1 MSKTDITRGDDMAFD
16 KIETAD
22 LAGKGVIGLADTPQ
36 LSTSDMQAKFEETA
50 RDVIVPHFNQLIDD
64 LEDNGGP
71 VQSQTIVAIRI
82 NENSQLEVSTNGEDF
97 APTASSGHVILDP
110 SGKSYPQRSKL
121 QFVGES
127 VVTDDP
133 ESDSTQVTG
142 VKGEQGPRGLQGVQG
157 IQGPKGATGA
167 TGATGPQGP
176 QGIQGPAGQM
186 GPQGPAGESGITT
199 PVSGMYAL
207 AVDDAGDLW
216 CYYDDSGSPPNFEY
230 DEEAGDLYIVF
241 EEE

>member
-1 MSKTDITRGDDMAFD
+1 MVITRGDDMAFD

-64 LEDNGGP
+64 LEDKGGP
-71 VQSQTIVAIRI
+71 VQSKTIVAIRI
-82 NENSQLEVSTNGEDF
+82 NANSQLEVSTNGKDF

-110 SGKSYPQRSKL
+110 DGNSYPQRSKL
-121 QFVGES
+121 KFAGQS
-127 VVTDDP
+127 VVTDD
-133 ESDSTQVTG
+133 SAGDATVITG
-142 VKGEQGPRGLQGVQG
+142 VKGDQGPRGLQGIQG
-157 IQGPKGATGA
+157 IQGPQGATGA

-176 QGIQGPAGQM
+176 QGIQGPAGKT

-199 PVSGMYAL
+199 PVSGMYTL
-207 AVDDAGDLW
+207 AVDAAGDLW

-230 DEEAGDLYIVF
+230 DEETGDLYLVF